1 MLVVLMEKMRHTSS
15 SPKISIEFYDLEQDP
30 MELVNRI
37 NEPEYEGQIQDM
49 RMRLLRFYMET
60 GDTVPNR
67 RDPR

>member
-1 MLVVLMEKMRHTSS
+1 MEKMRHTSS
-15 SPKISIEFYDLEQDP
+15 SPKISIEFYDLERDP

-37 NEPEYEGQIQDM
+37 NEPEYEKQIQDM

>member
-1 MLVVLMEKMRHTSS
+1 MEKMRHTSS
-15 SPKISIEFYDLEQDP
+15 SPKISIEFYDLELDP

-37 NEPEYEGQIQDM
+37 NEPEYEKQIQDM

>member
-1 MLVVLMEKMRHTSS
+1 MEKMRHTSS
-15 SPKISIEFYDLEQDP
+15 SPKISIEFYDLELDP

-37 NEPEYEGQIQDM
+37 NEPEYEKQIQDM

-60 GDTVPNR
+60 GDTVPNW

>member
-1 MLVVLMEKMRHTSS
+1 MEKMRHTSS
-15 SPKISIEFYDLEQDP
+15 SPKISIEFYDLELDP

>member
-1 MLVVLMEKMRHTSS
+1 MEKMRHTSS
-15 SPKISIEFYDLEQDP
+15 GPKISIEFYDLELDP

>member
-1 MLVVLMEKMRHTSS
+1 MEKMRHTSS

>member
-1 MLVVLMEKMRHTSS
+1 
-15 SPKISIEFYDLEQDP
+15 